1 MISTKRPSKKCLHAC
16 VIILLR
22 HQNSSHPE
30 QHALY
35 CTFVLFSIVNV
46 TSQSLRNASFPWYFP
61 LSNLLC
67 RISVVLFHLIVYPYR
82 KTAFWV
88 VDRKSWFWRTLET
101 TLISRQLMAST
112 SISELTWS
120 QPWFQSTVLTTLE
133 TTLILKESHELN
145 LVIKVDFKTKQFLCT
160 LKSRLISK
168 GNLIISDVN
177 NFTPF
182 SQCLTREIW
191 RRYEY

>member
-88 VDRKSWFWRTLET
+88 IDRKSRFWRTLET
-101 TLISRQLMAST
+101 NLDFKATHVVNLYFRVDMKSTLISKYSSDNFGDNLDLKGKSWIKPCNQG
-112 SISELTWS
+112 
-120 QPWFQSTVLTTLE
+120 WFQNKTVFVHF
-133 TTLILKESHELN
+133 ESE
-145 LVIKVDFKTKQFLCT
+145 VDFKRQL
-160 LKSRLISK
+160 
-168 GNLIISDVN
+168 
-177 NFTPF
+177 
-182 SQCLTREIW
+182 
-191 RRYEY
+191 EYFRCE

>member
-22 HQNSSHPE
+22 HQNSSHPG

-61 LSNLLC
+61 LSNLLR

-88 VDRKSWFWRTLET
+88 VDRKSRFWRSLNDLYFRVDMKS
-101 TLISRQLMAST
+101 TLISKYSSDNFGDDLDLKGKSWIKPCNQG
-112 SISELTWS
+112 
-120 QPWFQSTVLTTLE
+120 WFQNKTVFVHFE
-133 TTLILKESHELN
+133 IE
-145 LVIKVDFKTKQFLCT
+145 VDFKRQL
-160 LKSRLISK
+160 
-168 GNLIISDVN
+168 
-177 NFTPF
+177 
-182 SQCLTREIW
+182 
-191 RRYEY
+191 EYFRCE

>member
-1 MISTKRPSKKCLHAC
+1 MFQALTQLKNPVCPATLSCKLEVQVTFFPG
-16 VIILLR
+16 
-22 HQNSSHPE
+22 

-191 RRYEY
+191 RRY